1 VRAVY
6 ISPATAPFC
15 VNFARIYKSLP
26 RAGGSSALRRYEAGR
41 GLSLSQYIF
50 SNVMRRSTAAASFSR
65 NRGIEKNII
74 SNVMR
79 RSVYPAADK
88 RKTGRRFALSVLKFR
103 LCVNRRMTAGAR
115 RTASCANDVS
125 FSIAL
130 SPSEPPGIRFGLGGK
145 SALEQLG
152 RAVARWSGCLPL
164 PVL

>member
-1 VRAVY
+1 MRAVY

-26 RAGGSSALRRYEAGR
+26 RAGGSSVLRRYEAGR

-79 RSVYPAADK
+79 RSVYTAAGK

-115 RTASCANDVS
+115 RCPVVGVPPPPCFIIVLRAFALRSACLIA
-125 FSIAL
+125 AL
-130 SPSEPPGIRFGLGGK
+130 SFVVRRR
-145 SALEQLG
+145 QM
-152 RAVARWSGCLPL
+152 RARRYPM
-164 PVL
+164 